1 MFTPQF
7 FTNQEFRFDD
17 QNEQPLGS
25 YPAPEQL
32 SVDHNEYQSPAH
44 QYPNAELHPPDLQS
58 NPEPEPPSPLVHE
71 PQSQLNDLLQGPQC
85 GDEFVHRD
93 ITFTSYGVPRYM
105 QWDLGAAEAPQAE
118 NAEQQPVPGVVNEH
132 QALLLAPASTPA
144 PNNVEAESSE
154 SLDSDSEDDQTI
166 PVELTRAEVLSIKEK
181 AKNELRRI
189 MLQKEG
195 VAPTREKRA
204 KTVKKALKVGR
215 IAVVGHVKYTPFETQ
230 KVKEEMVS
238 WMSSI
243 RRLFKEYAIY
253 NIQKDLSL
261 RLPIEQQGAEVP
273 HKKRLVPT
281 LLQSL
286 DFLHK
291 FAYDDSGTLVC
302 YPLEAEWFVNMIV
315 DVIFL
320 NGLHPYVNA
329 ENFDS
334 VFGLAGA
341 AAYNALSCFKK
352 DLNPRLVSK
361 QQPNN
366 RGLAKY
372 GKDFWDADINTVP
385 HRAAPPAR
393 PSSSLHWRSLLGSL
407 RFSTRPADAPQP
419 IPLQPRHWNSSL
431 FPVGSSV
438 RTIDV
443 AAGRKKNRIAI
454 APPTA
459 AELAAAEAAAA
470 MQHLNGNEA
479 GSSMQPGQPQAVLG
493 TQVSQGRP
501 TETQGAGVV
510 VVLHR
515 ISHEIILKFSVA
527 R

>member
-93 ITFTSYGVPRYM
+93 ITFTGYGVPRYM

-352 DLNPRLVSK
+352 GTYKNVDASAEQFCDPYGRVIALIKLIRSDDTKRARLMRLC
-361 QQPNN
+361 NLIIT
-366 RGLAKY
+366 RG
-372 GKDFWDADINTVP
+372 
-385 HRAAPPAR
+385 R
-393 PSSSLHWRSLLGSL
+393 
-407 RFSTRPADAPQP
+407 
-419 IPLQPRHWNSSL
+419 
-431 FPVGSSV
+431 
-438 RTIDV
+438 
-443 AAGRKKNRIAI
+443 
-454 APPTA
+454 
-459 AELAAAEAAAA
+459 ELI
-470 MQHLNGNEA
+470 G
-479 GSSMQPGQPQAVLG
+479 
-493 TQVSQGRP
+493 
-501 TETQGAGVV
+501 
-510 VVLHR
+510 
-515 ISHEIILKFSVA
+515 IL
-527 R
+527 